1 MRCSDRIDHTGTVT
15 VEEQP
20 VAVIV
25 AVIIMA
31 TKMDFA
37 NRVQRQGVQTGLKVM
52 ILLITET

>member
-1 MRCSDRIDHTGTVT
+1 MT

-37 NRVQRQGVQTGLKVM
+37 NRVQRQGVQTGMQVM